1 MHGKL
6 FPHVYILWASVKL
19 VWQQQILY
27 AQKLTRPVYDLGFHV
42 SCVWVWEVSSPQVPM
57 LLCCPYADLG
67 NTLHHYA
74 FWHRYTKNDYIDR
87 KNH

>member
-42 SCVWVWEVSSPQVPM
+42 FLRLGMESLESPGSDV
-57 LLCCPYADLG
+57 
-67 NTLHHYA
+67 TL
-74 FWHRYTKNDYIDR
+74 
-87 KNH
+87 